1 MLNRRFLICLLALV
15 PIAALSQSPAEVDRS
30 AGNLMLV
37 LRESMGAPARKS
49 EVLEFIGKSKARL
62 KSGEEVEL
70 EMAHYSY
77 LGDMHI
83 RFVFDGPAVMIN
95 ATPKDLQ
102 AINLGKPE
110 EALRVAIANI
120 RRVYGAPKVVPL
132 AGGTM
137 QVESGSPDLNSS
149 YFLDKA
155 FWTELNKK
163 NPEGIVAGV
172 PKRGGLVFAPLS
184 DWRSVDAL
192 RANIAYLHT
201 SSDRQRVSSALY
213 LFKDGNWTLFQEPG
227 KQ

>member
-1 MLNRRFLICLLALV
+1 MPNRRLLICLLAFV
-15 PIAALSQSPAEVDRS
+15 PFAVSAQSVPDVDRS

-49 EVLEFIGKSKARL
+49 ETLEYVGKGKARL
-62 KSGEEVEL
+62 KSGEEVEF
-70 EMAHYSY
+70 EMAHYAY

-83 RFVFDGPAVMIN
+83 RFVFDGPTIMIN
-95 ATPKDLQ
+95 ATLKDLQ
-102 AINLGKPE
+102 AISLGKPE

-120 RRVYGAPKVVPL
+120 RRVYGAPKAVPL
-132 AGGTM
+132 AGGVM

-155 FWTELNKK
+155 FWTELNQKH
-163 NPEGIVAGV
+163 PEGIVAGV

-184 DWRSVDAL
+184 DWRSIDIL
-192 RANIAYLHT
+192 RSKIASLHT
-201 SSDRQRVSSALY
+201 SSERQRVSSALY

-227 KQ
+227 K